1 MAMQSSKYTQ
11 YVRLCFLRG
20 DIRASKIPVTKTNIT
35 TTSPVRQQTVWL
47 EATTKL
53 NQAAT

>member
-1 MAMQSSKYTQ
+1 MAMQSNKYTQ
-11 YVRLCFLRG
+11 YVRFCFIPG
-20 DIRASKIPVTKTNIT
+20 DIRASKIPVTQTNT
-35 TTSPVRQQTVWL
+35 STTSPVRQQTVWL